1 LAANFNT
8 SSDGTSGTAEAI
20 TTGLDVLIR
29 VADAALYH
37 AKAQGRNRVAVSG

>member
-1 LAANFNT
+1 VTVSIGVAIL
-8 SSDGTSGTAEAI
+8 DGPRLG